1 MAAIPMRKMAG
12 AHVKERADAM
22 LGCGGLKSSKVE
34 TRFFQGFGSPQPKW
48 KLDLR
53 PMPRKRS

>member
-22 LGCGGLKSSKVE
+22 LGCGGLTSSKVE
-34 TRFFQGFGSPQPKW
+34 TQPFQSVGAPGHVQ
-48 KLDLR
+48 R
-53 PMPRKRS
+53 